1 MPKGNPTAQTIA
13 SEKYQKKV
21 GFISKSYKLKKDIV
35 ESFAEACEANGVS
48 QSATITE
55 LMKNYIKGDNTMEE
69 LKKCYQ
75 ELQKR
80 IAEIEAK
87 HETHIDDFYNLDE
100 DIRADYMGDWTE
112 RDVQGWEYLVN
123 RASTIWK
130 AYKIVAEDLHIGEF
144 LPDIDK

>member
-1 MPKGNPTAQTIA
+1 M
-13 SEKYQKKV
+13 
-21 GFISKSYKLKKDIV
+21 
-35 ESFAEACEANGVS
+35 
-48 QSATITE
+48 
-55 LMKNYIKGDNTMEE
+55 
-69 LKKCYQ
+69 
-75 ELQKR
+75 QKR